1 MTLLQSVSR
10 ILLLPGHLSAQLLGI
25 TAVQAT
31 SLLQLSLGGSGNAGL
46 LLLQG
51 CSSLILGSNCSFTAH
66 ATCNSAGSNGDD
78 PAAAATAQEK
88 AATNASSTTSA
99 ASPADGAA
107 SLQLPS
113 SFCSSSGWRAI
124 MLPPVTVV
132 SNAWPAAVLQA
143 RGVHS
148 SRGPPPTNVD
158 SREPKQ
164 AAAGHPPKKTADSS
178 SGGRGKGRGWGRLG
192 AAAAGVQPG
201 TPRQQ
206 QWRPQPSTKGGWV
219 SARQLNSML
228 KDSKT
233 PQQLLQLMQQ
243 HKPQQQ
249 GGVLDPIHVA
259 TAYHRLGDMC
269 RADNAVAGTA
279 AAQQLL
285 QRLDQLLLSVRGQ
298 MDTRGLANIIWS
310 CGHTQHVG
318 PVAQLLADFLLPV
331 NLSATNSQE
340 IANVLWALATL
351 EYPVLP
357 QQPQQLQQ
365 LVAASVSKHSSANT
379 QELANFLWAVSELRP
394 ELGQQVQAEQLE
406 QLLTAFELQL
416 HKAVPQEISN
426 TLLACARFRYVRVQ
440 LLAALEQQQH
450 MQRFLAAANPQN
462 LSNTAWACGVLGRNS
477 KVLRAGLLQQA
488 VKLLQQGSSR
498 FICQDLCNLGW
509 AVAVLDLRQYVPE
522 VLLLAEAASRVW
534 RSAAPEDLRQLY
546 QVHLWLLDHKL
557 APAKGAKGAGLL
569 RVLSQQ
575 QLDECR
581 KAWQDQVA
589 DCAAATPTLLQQQV
603 FAALQ
608 QLPGWRV
615 PPQQEV
621 VVTDDNFSIDIVAV
635 AAAGVRLAVEVDG
648 PHHFV
653 RAGNRW
659 EVDGPTQ
666 YRNRALTE
674 RGYTVVSIPWWE
686 CGQLKGVQQQQQYLQ
701 NKIQG
706 ATAVLNVSAHHGTC
720 PACAY

>member
-1 MTLLQSVSR
+1 
-10 ILLLPGHLSAQLLGI
+10 
-25 TAVQAT
+25 
-31 SLLQLSLGGSGNAGL
+31 
-46 LLLQG
+46 
-51 CSSLILGSNCSFTAH
+51 
-66 ATCNSAGSNGDD
+66 
-78 PAAAATAQEK
+78 
-88 AATNASSTTSA
+88 
-99 ASPADGAA
+99 
-107 SLQLPS
+107 
-113 SFCSSSGWRAI
+113 
-124 MLPPVTVV
+124 
-132 SNAWPAAVLQA
+132 
-143 RGVHS
+143 
-148 SRGPPPTNVD
+148 
-158 SREPKQ
+158 
-164 AAAGHPPKKTADSS
+164 
-178 SGGRGKGRGWGRLG
+178 
-192 AAAAGVQPG
+192 
-201 TPRQQ
+201 
-206 QWRPQPSTKGGWV
+206 
-219 SARQLNSML
+219 ML

-249 GGVLDPIHVA
+249 GGVLDPINVA

-269 RADNAVAGTA
+269 RADAAVAGTA

-298 MDTRGLANIIWS
+298 LGEWALANIIWS
-310 CGHTQHVG
+310 CGVTQHVG
-318 PVAQLLADFLLPV
+318 PVAQLLADLLMPG
-331 NLSATNSQE
+331 NLSATNRQGL
-340 IANVLWALATL
+340 ANVLWALAKL
-351 EYPVLP
+351 EHPVL
-357 QQPQQLQQ
+357 QQQQLQQ
-365 LVAASVSKHSSANT
+365 LVAAFVSKHSSANT
-379 QELANFLWAVSELRP
+379 QDVASFMWAVSELRP
-394 ELGQQVQAEQLE
+394 ELGQLVQAEQLE

-416 HKAVPQEISN
+416 RKAVPQEISN

-462 LSNTAWACGVLGRNS
+462 LSNTAWACGMLGQNS
-477 KVLRAGLLQQA
+477 KLLPALLQQA
-488 VKLLQQGSSR
+488 LKLLQQDSSR
-498 FICQDLCNLGW
+498 FVCQTLCNLYW

-589 DCAAATPTLLQQQV
+589 DRAAATPTLLQQQV

-653 RAGNRW
+653 RVGNRW
-659 EVDGPTQ
+659 KVDGPTQ
-666 YRNRALTE
+666 
-674 RGYTVVSIPWWE
+674 
-686 CGQLKGVQQQQQYLQ
+686 
-701 NKIQG
+701 
-706 ATAVLNVSAHHGTC
+706 
-720 PACAY
+720 